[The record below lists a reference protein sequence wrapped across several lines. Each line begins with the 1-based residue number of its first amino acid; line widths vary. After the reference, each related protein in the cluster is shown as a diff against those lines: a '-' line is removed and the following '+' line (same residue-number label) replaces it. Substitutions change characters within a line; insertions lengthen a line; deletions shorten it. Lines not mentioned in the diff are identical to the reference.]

1 MMQKGFFMLYIY
13 LSMIESSE
21 DKSKFEK
28 IYMNYRQTMFYVAN
42 NILKDEHLAE
52 DAVHQ
57 AFIKI
62 IENLDKIND
71 IKRPKTKGFVVIIVE
86 RAAIDIYRKQKRQ
99 YSVPFDETISGIG
112 EMAAEGDRSLEE
124 VGNSSS
130 IAAALA
136 MLPINYSTVIKLK
149 YSHGYTDKEIAKIL
163 SISEEN
169 VRKRITRG
177 KKRLAKILEEMEIDI
192 YA

>member
-1 MMQKGFFMLYIY
+1 MHLFIY
-13 LSMIESSE
+13 LAMIDNPD
-21 DKSKFEK
+21 DKSKFEQ
-28 IYMNYRQTMFYVAN
+28 IYNNYRQTMFYVAN

-62 IENLDKIND
+62 IENLDKID
-71 IKRPKTKGFVVIIVE
+71 EIKCPKTKGFIVIIVE
-86 RAAIDIYRKQKRQ
+86 RSAIDIYRKRKRQ
-99 YSVPFDETISGIG
+99 YAIPFDEVVFLGA
-112 EMAAEGDRSLEE
+112 EMATRTDSSSKDL
-124 VGNSSS
+124 GNST
-130 IAAALA
+130 IAAAINL
-136 MLPINYSTVIKLK
+136 LPVNYSSVIKLK

-177 KKRLAKILEEMEIDI
+177 KKRLALILEEMEIKI
-192 YA
+192 YD

>member
-1 MMQKGFFMLYIY
+1 MLLIY
-13 LSMIESSE
+13 LSMIENSE
-21 DKSKFEK
+21 DKSKFEQ

-42 NILKDEHLAE
+42 SILKDEHLAE

-57 AFIKI
+57 AFLRI

-71 IKRPKTKGFVVIIVE
+71 IKCPKTKGFIVIIVE
-86 RAAIDIYRKQKRQ
+86 RAAIDIYRKRKRQ
-99 YSVPFDETISGIG
+99 YAIPFDEVISGIG
-112 EMAAEGDRSLEE
+112 EMAAEGDKNLDEI
-124 VGNSSS
+124 GNSS
-130 IAAALA
+130 IAEAIA

-177 KKRLAKILEEMEIDI
+177 KKKLANILEEMRIDMHE
-192 YA
+192 